1 MLAYSLIMLKAVTVD
16 SVDVCD
22 MFCDV
27 GWINNLMQTE
37 EEGFFSW
44 VTSVVTGQE
53 HNIAEYRCIHESLMI
68 KLLMGTYEM

>member
-1 MLAYSLIMLKAVTVD
+1 MLIAVTVD

-22 MFCDV
+22 MFSDV
-27 GWINNLMQTE
+27 GWINNLVQTE

-53 HNIAEYRCIHESLMI
+53 HLAEYRCIRESLMM

>member
-1 MLAYSLIMLKAVTVD
+1 MLAYSLIRLKAVTID

-37 EEGFFSW
+37 EEGFYSW

-53 HNIAEYRCIHESLMI
+53 HMAEYRCIHEPLII

>member
-1 MLAYSLIMLKAVTVD
+1 MRHVVLIVSLL
-16 SVDVCD
+16 
-22 MFCDV
+22 
-27 GWINNLMQTE
+27 QTE

-53 HNIAEYRCIHESLMI
+53 HMAEYRCIHEPLII